1 MNLAWLDRRRN
12 HPLALAGITLVIT
25 AFAAGCGP
33 GPAPR
38 RPNLVFISID
48 TLRADHLGCYG
59 YSRPTS
65 PMLDAFAGRSHRFS
79 RAYCSMPTTLPSHA
93 AMLTG
98 LHPGQLG
105 VTSNRGRVPE
115 QAQTLAEILAGE
127 GYQTGAFISSVALDA
142 SRGLAQGF
150 GVYQDDGMTGGQ
162 RAGAETVALA
172 ERWIE
177 SAQPRPFF
185 AFVHLYDPHTPYH
198 APEPQRRALHAP
210 DRAEPPF
217 RGFRPPGR
225 QPSADQLAAI
235 VAAYDAEI
243 AYADACVGQLLR
255 RLDELGRMQDTII
268 VILSDHG
275 ETLDE
280 LLTTESYAFDHGE
293 FLAAHQLHVP
303 LILSV
308 PGIPGASVIDSP
320 LSTVDV
326 FATLL
331 ELLDVP
337 RAADVAAR
345 SFAPLLRGA
354 DDDDAP
360 ASPVVSQRRS
370 FEQPPRPKLAGT
382 SRSLIEGRWQVT
394 TMSGRLADTLNDL
407 ESDPLG
413 LVDVASQ
420 HAHVVAEL
428 HARLSK
434 LEPWLA
440 PRYAPEASPVD
451 PALEESLRELG
462 YVR

>member
-1 MNLAWLDRRRN
+1 MPPIERSVSLV
-12 HPLALAGITLVIT
+12 LAGIALATATLP
-25 AFAAGCGP
+25 AGCGR
-33 GPAPR
+33 GPAPS

-59 YSRPTS
+59 YPRPTS
-65 PMLDAFAGRSHRFS
+65 PVLDAFAARSHRFS

-93 AMLTG
+93 AMFTG
-98 LHPGQLG
+98 FHPAQLG
-105 VTSNRGRVPE
+105 VTSNRGRLPD
-115 QAQTLAEILAGE
+115 QAQTLAEVLAAQ

-150 GVYQDDGMTGGQ
+150 GVYDDGEMTRGQ
-162 RAGAETVALA
+162 RVGANAVALA

-177 SAQPRPFF
+177 SVQAGPFF

-198 APEPQRRALHAP
+198 APEPQRRSLQAP
-210 DRAEPPF
+210 DRAEPRI
-217 RGFRPPGR
+217 RGFRPPD
-225 QPSADQLAAI
+225 QMPSAEQVAAI

-243 AYADACVGQLLR
+243 AYADACIGSLLR
-255 RLDELGRMQDTII
+255 RLDELERTQDTI
-268 VILSDHG
+268 VVVVSDHG
-275 ETLDE
+275 ETLGE

-303 LILSV
+303 LMISV
-308 PGIPGASVIDSP
+308 PSIPGSSVIDSP
-320 LSTVDV
+320 LSTVDL

-331 ELLDVP
+331 DLLDVP
-337 RAADVAAR
+337 KGAEVPAR
-345 SFAPLLRGA
+345 SFAPLLRGVDG
-354 DDDDAP
+354 DDTP
-360 ASPVVSQRRS
+360 VSPVVSQRRS
-370 FEQPPRPKLAGT
+370 FEKPPRPKLAGS

-394 TMSGRLADTLNDL
+394 TMSGRLADTLIDL

-413 LVDVASQ
+413 LVDVASRNP
-420 HAHVVAEL
+420 HVVAAL
-428 HARLSK
+428 HARLWK

-440 PRYAPEASPVD
+440 PLYAPETSPVD